1 MSKIV
6 LGKGLEALIPSDTLP
21 ADNKHNFRMLA
32 LERLVPNPMQPRR
45 SFSDKGLE
53 ELAGSIKSNGLIQPL
68 IVKRSGSSF
77 TIIAGERRF
86 RAARLAELREVPVIV
101 MEEVDD
107 ARMLELALVENLQRE
122 DLNSLEVAEAYRML
136 IDRCGLTQNQL
147 SERVGKSRTAVAN
160 LLRLLALPESI
171 KLMIRDG
178 RLSEG
183 HGRAILSIESEAE
196 MLKLAGQIVDESLSV
211 RLIEKEVSRKK
222 RGKRLPRR
230 KSPEISE
237 VESWLKQLLGTSVKI
252 VPGLKR
258 GRIEIEYYTEDD
270 LGRLVDLFKMIRN

>member
-21 ADNKHNFRMLA
+21 ADKRNNFKILP
-32 LERLVPNPMQPRR
+32 LERLAPNPMQPRR
-45 SFSDKGLE
+45 SFSEKGLE
-53 ELAGSIKSNGLIQPL
+53 ELAGSIKLNGLIQPL
-68 IVKRSGSSF
+68 VVRKSGASF
-77 TIIAGERRF
+77 TIIAGERRY

-101 MEEVDD
+101 MDDVDD

-160 LLRLLALPESI
+160 LLRLLALPDSI

-183 HGRAILSIESEAE
+183 HARAILSVESETE
-196 MLKLAGQIVDESLSV
+196 MLKLAGQIIDQSLSV
-211 RLIEKEVSRKK
+211 RLVEKEVSRKK

-237 VESWLKQLLGTSVKI
+237 IESWLKQLLGTSVKI
-252 VPGLKR
+252 HPGLKR
-258 GRIEIEYYTEDD
+258 GRIEIEYYNEDD
-270 LGRLVDLFKMIRN
+270 LGRLVDLFKTIRN